1 MTSVLIRGGRA
12 AAGRGGLCCG
22 DAAYRAPGRDA
33 AGRTPGH
40 DLALAPRH
48 RPPPVGAP
56 VAAGKVRPPTSR
68 NVRSVVLRLAR
79 ENESWGCRRI
89 HGGLAGPGVTRAAST
104 VRQIPKPAGIGP
116 APRPD
121 GPGSPEV
128 LR

>member
-12 AAGRGGLCCG
+12 AAGRGGLCGG
-22 DAAYRAPGRDA
+22 DAAYRGPGRDA
-33 AGRTPGH
+33 ADRNPGH

-89 HGGLAGPGVTRAAST
+89 HGGVARPRVTAAPSPVRPILQPPGVR
-104 VRQIPKPAGIGP
+104 P
-116 APRPD
+116 APP
-121 GPGSPEV
+121 PG
-128 LR
+128 

>member
-68 NVRSVVLRLAR
+68 NVRAGVLRLAR

-89 HGGLAGPGVTRAAST
+89 HRELAGPALPGAPSPARTSLQPPRTR
-104 VRQIPKPAGIGP
+104 P
-116 APRPD
+116 APP
-121 GPGSPEV
+121 PAA
-128 LR
+128 